1 MANSHKQDFID
12 LYNKKI
18 NEHYNFFIEKSI
30 SINNKEFRYLICNI
44 DMEILKCALS
54 LAKEKTN
61 YTMDLNQAS
70 IPRDYITKIKKC
82 SQGILAE
89 MFIHFLLIERYHLN
103 VLRYD
108 LERDSFVY
116 NPEEYDLKVVTSNK
130 DYEIESRSSNI
141 HHTSIE
147 KFVTTD
153 VIIGPYVNKIKSKDD
168 LADFH
173 FRPIYM
179 PEFEPFEY
187 HDGKLIISNKFFENK
202 INLVITGVA
211 TKDDFINNGYTA
223 SLGQWGTKYNV
234 VSASLIGDIIT
245 MDQKFNDIFE

>member
-1 MANSHKQDFID
+1 MANIHKQEFLD
-12 LYNKKI
+12 LYSKKRS
-18 NEHYNFFIEKSI
+18 EKYNFFTEKSI
-30 SINNKEFRYLICNI
+30 EINNQEFKYITCNI
-44 DMEILKCALS
+44 DKEILMCALS

-82 SQGILAE
+82 TQGILAE
-89 MFIHFLLIERYHLN
+89 MFIHFLLTERYHFN

-116 NPEEYDLKVVTSNK
+116 NPEEYDLKIISSNK
-130 DYEIESRSSNI
+130 YYEVESRSSNI
-141 HHTSIE
+141 HHTSVE
-147 KFVTTD
+147 KFVRND
-153 VIIGPYVNKIKSKDD
+153 VIIGPYVNKVKSKDD

-179 PEFEPFEY
+179 PEFEPFVYKE
-187 HDGKLIISNKFFENK
+187 GKVLISNDFLDNK
-202 INLVITGVA
+202 TSLVITGVA
-211 TKDDFINNGYTA
+211 TKNDFVLNGRTA

-234 VSASLIGDIIT
+234 VSASMIGDLIE
-245 MDQKFNDIFE
+245 MDNKFNDISE